1 MVLYVQLAPRL
12 RLIMEKKFIRSIST
26 LEQVFDFIRDFS
38 EQNDIDADIT
48 HALDLSIEEIFT
60 NMVKYNPGRDE
71 DIILGLVVKNG
82 KAIVSLTDFEDQ
94 PFDLVASKVYD
105 LDQSLE
111 DRPVGKL
118 GLYLVKK
125 LMDKIDY
132 QHKNG
137 KTIITLVKDL
147 RKSHV

>member
-1 MVLYVQLAPRL
+1 
-12 RLIMEKKFIRSIST
+12 MEKKFIRSIST